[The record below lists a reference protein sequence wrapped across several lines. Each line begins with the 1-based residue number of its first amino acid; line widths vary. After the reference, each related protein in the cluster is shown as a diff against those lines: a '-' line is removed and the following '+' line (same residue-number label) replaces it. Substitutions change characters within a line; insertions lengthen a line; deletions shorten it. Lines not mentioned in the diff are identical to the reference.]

1 MADDFRNRTYFEIP
15 VAAFEGFELTHFIR
29 DLDPVSEILIFHYL
43 LLSQLA
49 TVIKE
54 AKLTAFSTLA
64 KFVPGIKQGKFCS
77 HREYELKTTIYH
89 VTERTVSGKLKSLDE
104 LAEIAGRAR
113 KNGKTVVFTN
123 GCFDLLHR
131 GHVHVL
137 RQAKAA
143 GDLLIVALNSDRSVK
158 AIKGSNRPVLAES
171 DRIELISAMEMVD
184 YVLVFDEPDPYRVIA
199 AIKPDVLAKGGDWSA
214 EKIVGADIVEQ
225 TGGRVMVIPYMPG
238 FSTSEIIER
247 IKN

>member
-1 MADDFRNRTYFEIP
+1 
-15 VAAFEGFELTHFIR
+15 
-29 DLDPVSEILIFHYL
+29 
-43 LLSQLA
+43 
-49 TVIKE
+49 
-54 AKLTAFSTLA
+54 
-64 KFVPGIKQGKFCS
+64 
-77 HREYELKTTIYH
+77 LKTTGYH
-89 VTERTVSGKLKSLDE
+89 VTEMTVSGKLKSLDE
-104 LAEIAGRAR
+104 LLEITAQAR

-158 AIKGSNRPVLAES
+158 AIKGSNRPVLPET

-184 YVLVFDEPDPYRVIA
+184 YVIIFDEPEPYRIIG
-199 AIKPDVLAKGGDWSA
+199 AIKPNVLVKGGDWSA
-214 EKIVGADIVEQ
+214 EKIVGKDIVEQ
-225 TGGRVMVIPYMPG
+225 AGGRVIVIPYLRG

-247 IKN
+247 IRN